1 MKKRMFT
8 LLAVVSVIAVNPAFT
23 FAVVPDRVVGVGS
36 SMPKRTGGSL
46 EPSMDIPARQFL
58 MAEQNRKSK
67 RTGSPVF

>member
-23 FAVVPDRVVGVGS
+23 FAVVPDRVVGVDS
-36 SMPKRTGGSL
+36 SMPKRTGGFL

-58 MAEQNRKSK
+58 MAEQSRKSK
-67 RTGSPVF
+67 RTGSPAF